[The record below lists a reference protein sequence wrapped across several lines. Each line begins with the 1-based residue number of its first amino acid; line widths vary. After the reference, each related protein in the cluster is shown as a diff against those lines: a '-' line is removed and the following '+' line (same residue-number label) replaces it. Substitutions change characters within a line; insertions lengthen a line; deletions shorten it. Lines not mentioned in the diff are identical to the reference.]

1 MSAIYLIINKTYK
14 MKTLKIMFAMLFALA
29 TIQSATAQSD
39 KLDRFK
45 DRNITTSSIKVYG
58 ECGSC
63 KNRIENALKVEGV
76 KSAKWNTEDQFLTVQ
91 YNAKNIT
98 LDKIRSLVAG
108 VGHDTDK
115 TKADNAV
122 YQKLPDCCHYA
133 RKTS

>member
-1 MSAIYLIINKTYK
+1 
-14 MKTLKIMFAMLFALA
+14 MLFALA
-29 TIQSATAQSD
+29 SIQSVTAQSD

-45 DRNITTSSIKVYG
+45 DRSITTSSIKVYG

-63 KNRIENALKVEGV
+63 KNRIENSLKVEGV
-76 KSAKWNTEDQFLTVQ
+76 KSAKWNAEDQFLTVQ

-115 TKADNAV
+115 IKANDMV
-122 YQKLPDCCHYA
+122 YQKLPDCCHYP
-133 RKTS
+133 RKIS

>member
-1 MSAIYLIINKTYK
+1 
-14 MKTLKIMFAMLFALA
+14 MKTLKIMFAMLFALV
-29 TIQSATAQSD
+29 TTQSVRAQSD

-45 DRNITTSSIKVYG
+45 DRSITTSSIKVYG

-63 KNRIENALKVEGV
+63 KNRIENALKIEGV
-76 KSAKWNTEDQFLTVQ
+76 KSAKWIAEDQFLTIQ
-91 YNAKNIT
+91 YNAKSIT

-115 TKADNAV
+115 IKANDMV
-122 YQKLPDCCHYA
+122 YQKLPDCCHYP

>member
-1 MSAIYLIINKTYK
+1 

-29 TIQSATAQSD
+29 SVQSVSAQSD

-45 DRNITTSSIKVYG
+45 DRSIATSSIKVYG

-63 KNRIENALKVEGV
+63 KNRIENALKVDGV
-76 KSAKWNTEDQFLTVQ
+76 KSAKWNAEDQFLTVQ
-91 YNAKNIT
+91 YNAKIIT

-115 TKADNAV
+115 VKADDSI
-122 YQKLPDCCHYA
+122 YQKLPDCCHYP
-133 RKTS
+133 RKES

>member
-1 MSAIYLIINKTYK
+1 
-14 MKTLKIMFAMLFALA
+14 MKTLKIMLAMLFALA
-29 TIQSATAQSD
+29 SIQSVTAQSD

-45 DRNITTSSIKVYG
+45 DRSITTSSIKVYG

-76 KSAKWNTEDQFLTVQ
+76 KSAKWNAEDQFLTVQ
-91 YNAKNIT
+91 YNAKSIT

-115 TKADNAV
+115 LKADDMV
-122 YQKLPDCCHYA
+122 YQKLPDCCHYP
-133 RKTS
+133 RKVF

>member
-1 MSAIYLIINKTYK
+1 
-14 MKTLKIMFAMLFALA
+14 MKTFKKMFAMLFAL
-29 TIQSATAQSD
+29 TSILSLHAQSD
-39 KLDRFK
+39 KLERFNN
-45 DRNITTSSIKVYG
+45 RGLTTSSIKVYG

-76 KSAKWNTEDQFLTVQ
+76 KSAKWNAEDQFLTVQ
-91 YNAKNIT
+91 YNLKNIT

-115 TKADNAV
+115 LKADDTV
-122 YQKLPDCCHYA
+122 YQKLPDCCRYP